1 VAREARGSV
10 AAGSPQPVAAL
21 RAPVI
26 FLGPAG
32 AGKGTQA
39 ARLADRLG
47 VPRISTGDMLRE
59 NLAAGNAVGKAAAPY
74 LERGDL
80 VPDEVLIGMIRA
92 RIGEPDC
99 ARGYVLDG
107 FPRTLPQ
114 AEALEQM
121 LGSAA
126 ASCVVLN
133 LEVPR
138 EELLRRL
145 SGRGRDDDRG
155 QAVEHRLQDYEDQT
169 RPLVDFYHKRGRL
182 HRVDG
187 FRPMDAVSGDLQRIV
202 EGRP

>member
-1 VAREARGSV
+1 V
-10 AAGSPQPVAAL
+10 AAGSPQRADAHH
-21 RAPVI
+21 APVI

-39 ARLADRLG
+39 ARLAERLH

-59 NLAAGNAVGKAAAPY
+59 ALAAGNALGRAAAPY

-80 VPDEVLIGMIRA
+80 VPDDLLITMIRK
-92 RIGEPDC
+92 RIAEGDC
-99 ARGYVLDG
+99 GQGYVLDG

-121 LGSAA
+121 LGSEA
-126 ASCVVLN
+126 ASAVVLN

-138 EELLRRL
+138 DELLRRL

-155 QAVEHRLQDYEDQT
+155 NAVEHRLQDYEDQT
-169 RPLVDFYHKRGRL
+169 RPLVEFYTKRGQL

-187 FRPMDAVSGDLQRIV
+187 FRPMDAVSTDLQRIV
-202 EGRP
+202 EGGA

>member
-1 VAREARGSV
+1 VAVGN
-10 AAGSPQPVAAL
+10 PQRADAHH
-21 RAPVI
+21 APVI

-39 ARLADRLG
+39 ARLAERIG

-59 NLAAGNAVGKAAAPY
+59 ALAEGNPLGRAAAPY

-80 VPDEVLIGMIRA
+80 VPDDLLITMIRE
-92 RIGEPDC
+92 RIAEGDC
-99 ARGYVLDG
+99 AQGYVLDG

-121 LGSAA
+121 LGSEAGRA
-126 ASCVVLN
+126 VVLN

-138 EELLRRL
+138 DELMRRL

-169 RPLVDFYHKRGRL
+169 RPLVDFYSKRGQL
-182 HRVDG
+182 HRVNG
-187 FRPMDAVSGDLQRIV
+187 FRPMDAVSTDLQQIV
-202 EGRP
+202 EGRA

>member
-1 VAREARGSV
+1 V
-10 AAGSPQPVAAL
+10 AAGSLKHAPAS

-47 VPRISTGDMLRE
+47 VPRISTGDMLRDA
-59 NLAAGNAVGKAAAPY
+59 LAAGNTVGRAAAPF

-80 VPDEVLIGMIRA
+80 VPDEILIRMIRE
-92 RIGEPDC
+92 RIADPDC
-99 ARGYVLDG
+99 AKGYVLDG

-121 LGSAA
+121 LGTVAS
-126 ASCVVLN
+126 SCVVLN

-138 EELLRRL
+138 DELLRRL
-145 SGRGRDDDRG
+145 TGRGRDDDKG

-169 RPLVDFYHKRGRL
+169 RPLVDFYAKRDRL
-182 HRVDG
+182 HRVNG
-187 FRPMDAVSGDLQRIV
+187 FRPVDAVSADLQRIV
-202 EGRP
+202 EARG

>member
-1 VAREARGSV
+1 M
-10 AAGSPQPVAAL
+10 AAGSPGRLAAHH
-21 RAPVI
+21 APVI

-39 ARLADRLG
+39 ARLAERLR

-59 NLAAGNAVGKAAAPY
+59 ALAQGNALGRAAEPY

-80 VPDEVLIGMIRA
+80 VPDDLLITMIRE
-92 RIGEPDC
+92 RIVEPDC
-99 ARGYVLDG
+99 APGYVLDG

-121 LGSAA
+121 LGEEARLA
-126 ASCVVLN
+126 IVLN

-138 EELLRRL
+138 EELMRRL
-145 SGRGRDDDRG
+145 SGRGREDDKG
-155 QAVEHRLQDYEDQT
+155 NAVAHRLQDYEDRT
-169 RPLVDFYHKRGRL
+169 RPLVEFYTKRAQL

-187 FRPMDAVSGDLQRIV
+187 FRPVDAVSNDLQRIV
-202 EGRP
+202 ENRS

>member
-1 VAREARGSV
+1 V
-10 AAGSPQPVAAL
+10 AAGNPQRADAHH
-21 RAPVI
+21 APVI

-39 ARLADRLG
+39 ARLAERLG

-59 NLAAGNAVGKAAAPY
+59 ALAEGKPLGRSAAPY

-80 VPDEVLIGMIRA
+80 VPDDLLITMIRE
-92 RIGEPDC
+92 RIVEGDC
-99 ARGYVLDG
+99 AQGYVLDG

-121 LGSAA
+121 LGSEAGRA
-126 ASCVVLN
+126 VVLN

-138 EELLRRL
+138 DELMRRL

-169 RPLVDFYHKRGRL
+169 RPLVDFYTKRGQL
-182 HRVDG
+182 HRVNG
-187 FRPMDAVSGDLQRIV
+187 FRPMDAVSTDLQQIV
-202 EGRP
+202 EGRT

>member
-1 VAREARGSV
+1 
-10 AAGSPQPVAAL
+10 
-21 RAPVI
+21 VI

-39 ARLADRLG
+39 ARLAERLR

-59 NLAAGNAVGKAAAPY
+59 ALAQGNALGRAAEPY

-80 VPDEVLIGMIRA
+80 VPDDLLITMIRE
-92 RIGEPDC
+92 RIAEPDC
-99 ARGYVLDG
+99 APGYVLDG

-121 LGSAA
+121 LGDEARLA
-126 ASCVVLN
+126 VVLN

-138 EELLRRL
+138 EELMRRL

-155 QAVEHRLQDYEDQT
+155 NAVEHRLQDYEDRT
-169 RPLVDFYHKRGRL
+169 RPLVEFYTKRDRL

-187 FRPMDAVSGDLQRIV
+187 FRPVDVVSSDLQRIV
-202 EGRP
+202 ESRP

>member
-1 VAREARGSV
+1 M
-10 AAGSPQPVAAL
+10 AAGSPQRVDAQN
-21 RAPVI
+21 APVI

-39 ARLADRLG
+39 ARLAERLG

-59 NLAAGNAVGKAAAPY
+59 ALAQGKPLGQAAAPY

-80 VPDEVLIGMIRA
+80 VPDDLLIGMI
-92 RIGEPDC
+92 GERMVDPDC
-99 ARGYVLDG
+99 GKGYVLDG

-121 LGSAA
+121 LGDQA
-126 ASCVVLN
+126 ASAVVLN

-138 EELLRRL
+138 DELLRRL

-169 RPLVDFYHKRGRL
+169 RPLVEFYAKRGQL
-182 HRVDG
+182 YRVNG
-187 FRPMDAVSGDLQRIV
+187 FRPVDAVSADLQRIV
-202 EGRP
+202 EERP

>member
-1 VAREARGSV
+1 V
-10 AAGSPQPVAAL
+10 AAGSPQRADAHH
-21 RAPVI
+21 APVI

-39 ARLADRLG
+39 ARLAERLG

-59 NLAAGNAVGKAAAPY
+59 ALAQGNGLGRAAAPY

-80 VPDEVLIGMIRA
+80 VPDDLLITMIRE
-92 RIGEPDC
+92 RIVEPDC
-99 ARGYVLDG
+99 VRGYVLDG

-121 LGSAA
+121 LGGEARQA
-126 ASCVVLN
+126 VVLN

-145 SGRGRDDDRG
+145 SGRGREDDKG
-155 QAVEHRLQDYEDQT
+155 NAVAHRLQDYEDRT
-169 RPLVDFYHKRGRL
+169 RPLVEFYSKRAQL

-187 FRPMDAVSGDLQRIV
+187 FRPVDAVSSDLQRIV
-202 EGRP
+202 EGRA

>member
-1 VAREARGSV
+1 MAVGSPERV
-10 AAGSPQPVAAL
+10 AAHH
-21 RAPVI
+21 APVI

-39 ARLADRLG
+39 ARLAERLR
-47 VPRISTGDMLRE
+47 VPRISTGDMLRAA
-59 NLAAGNAVGKAAAPY
+59 LAEGNALGRAAEPY

-80 VPDEVLIGMIRA
+80 VPDHLLITMIRE
-92 RIGEPDC
+92 RIAEADC
-99 ARGYVLDG
+99 APGYVLDG

-121 LGSAA
+121 LGDEARLA
-126 ASCVVLN
+126 VVLN

-138 EELLRRL
+138 EELMRRL

-155 QAVEHRLQDYEDQT
+155 NAVEHRLQDYEDRT
-169 RPLVDFYHKRGRL
+169 RPLVDFYTKRERL

-187 FRPMDAVSGDLQRIV
+187 FRPVDVVSNDLQRIV
-202 EGRP
+202 ESRP

>member
-1 VAREARGSV
+1 M
-10 AAGSPQPVAAL
+10 AAGSPQRLDAQN
-21 RAPVI
+21 APVI

-59 NLAAGNAVGKAAAPY
+59 ALAQGKPLGRAAEPY

-80 VPDEVLIGMIRA
+80 VPDDLLIGMIRE
-92 RIGEPDC
+92 RIVDPDC
-99 ARGYVLDG
+99 GKGYVLDG

-121 LGSAA
+121 LGNQA
-126 ASCVVLN
+126 ASAVVLN

-138 EELLRRL
+138 DELLRRL

-169 RPLVDFYHKRGRL
+169 RPLVEFYTKRGQL
-182 HRVDG
+182 YRVNG
-187 FRPMDAVSGDLQRIV
+187 FRPVDAVSADLQRIV
-202 EGRP
+202 EERP

>member
-1 VAREARGSV
+1 V
-10 AAGSPQPVAAL
+10 AAGSPERVAAHH
-21 RAPVI
+21 APVI

-39 ARLADRLG
+39 ARLAERLR

-59 NLAAGNAVGKAAAPY
+59 ALAQGNALGRAAEPF

-80 VPDEVLIGMIRA
+80 VPDDLLITMIRE
-92 RIGEPDC
+92 RIALPDC
-99 ARGYVLDG
+99 APGYVLDG

-121 LGSAA
+121 LGEEARLA
-126 ASCVVLN
+126 VVLN

-138 EELLRRL
+138 EELMRRL

-155 QAVEHRLQDYEDQT
+155 NAVEHRLQDYEDRT
-169 RPLVDFYHKRGRL
+169 RPLVDFYTKRQQI
-182 HRVDG
+182 HRVNG
-187 FRPMDAVSGDLQRIV
+187 FRPVDAVSSDLQRIV
-202 EGRP
+202 ESRP

>member
-1 VAREARGSV
+1 VAGAN
-10 AAGSPQPVAAL
+10 AQPVAAN

-39 ARLADRLG
+39 ARIAERLG
-47 VPRISTGDMLRE
+47 VPRISTGDMLRAA
-59 NLAAGNAVGKAAAPY
+59 LAEGNELGRAAEPY

-80 VPDEVLIGMIRA
+80 VPDHLLIKMIRE
-92 RIGEPDC
+92 RIDDADC
-99 ARGYVLDG
+99 ARGYILDG

-114 AEALEQM
+114 AEALEEM
-121 LGSAA
+121 LGAA
-126 ASCVVLN
+126 APSCVVLN

-138 EELLRRL
+138 EELLKRL
-145 SGRGRDDDRG
+145 GGRGREDDKG

-169 RPLVDFYHKRGRL
+169 RPLVEFYTRRGRL

-187 FRPMDAVSGDLQRIV
+187 FRSMDAVSADLQKIV
-202 EGRP
+202 EARG